1 MHELCP
7 EGAGGQG
14 KSGGEHPH
22 GPAIG
27 QLGPC
32 LVRARSLGGSGGR
45 WQGSWPWKPHT
56 ERFKPRDRGLS
67 AGPVS
72 SVSLGLGLRAENLV
86 GHLTG
91 P

>member
-7 EGAGGQG
+7 EGADGRG

-27 QLGPC
+27 QLGPR
-32 LVRARSLGGSGGR
+32 LVRAQSLGGPRGR
-45 WQGSWPWKPHT
+45 WWGSWPWKPHT
-56 ERFKPRDRGLS
+56 ERFRPRDRGLS

-72 SVSLGLGLRAENLV
+72 SVSLGLSLGAENLV
-86 GHLTG
+86 GDLTG